1 MLCTPK
7 LAFAPTL
14 LLWSVVQWSSAV
26 GRSKNLEE
34 GASRSSRFFKLG
46 IRICLLIFLPKLGGG
61 GIYLSSCPHGS
72 DGPVMY
78 SCSFPSCW
86 PISFDSL
93 LRKHGYNGTH
103 SLTFIWNSGVFFQQI
118 ILDAGV
124 PKTFFCRIIVLAVFF
139 SVNSIVVFLRKLT
152 TKTLCLS
159 IRTIDSQWDKT
170 IYERQAFLC
179 CCKKRQKKVHD
190 Q

>member
-103 SLTFIWNSGVFFQQI
+103 SLTFIWNSGVFFST
-118 ILDAGV
+118 DNTGRRCA
-124 PKTFFCRIIVLAVFF
+124 KDFFLQDNCSCGFLFCQFNCGLSAWTNHKNIMF
-139 SVNSIVVFLRKLT
+139 VNKDYWFT
-152 TKTLCLS
+152 MG
-159 IRTIDSQWDKT
+159 
-170 IYERQAFLC
+170 
-179 CCKKRQKKVHD
+179 
-190 Q
+190 